1 MSNIITVTTTDDEDN
16 NNILP
21 QTLFYTST
29 TRTDEE
35 LKTQRRH
42 GIKVQTLYSYGNN
55 NRSSEGD
62 EEHGENIECNLEC
75 EGLIP
80 NYLYRFQFCNE
91 LLDDEEEVDREE
103 EEERDNQDES
113 NDDANGG
120 VTSAGELNKRVGVE
134 KEKTVEEIKIGAND
148 LGMSGWHR
156 ILPLLQPSMGSNDD
170 ATLSSTSSINKL
182 ILNLQTLKTIG
193 ESDRSSN
200 SGGYTSGRNCN
211 NATTKTLDQLTAIN
225 ILENPHHPQ
234 YVPVL
239 SEEDALRDEYET
251 LQREIISLER
261 DRMALECQF
270 NEIEAEKYLLRLKR
284 AGQESTRYGL
294 CSADERRSYHQFRQ
308 KIRYMQN
315 EDLLSLPSM
324 VWKEDIPLEPPRS
337 DHYPNHRKS
346 SSNNRRYRNDN
357 NSIITKL
364 DEGFQTSVREHRGA
378 GLALLIADTKCR
390 NALIGHCYTRFY
402 MNQQREEKEEAS
414 CEAEKPTM
422 RVEGAVT
429 MIHGGGN
436 YLRYC
441 GLIGHTTLST
451 HDEDDQNNRKKSMLS
466 TSYFLKFDGGK
477 SYHHGMLP
485 SNLMKRLSRE
495 KRELKSIRYLF
506 TGPLLSHSS
515 SSSSSGTR
523 GDGTE
528 ARCYYLEFDNGE
540 CWWAVPTP
548 NDELESLLREVD
560 VHRIAF
566 GSSFDSIGDY
576 TSSSWIV
583 IAKDGSVYYKNIPQ
597 GLHDAL
603 TSRVSNIDPHVMAPC
618 EVSLGQSGSYFVRF
632 LDGSVDYNL
641 PKYAADVFET
651 FESHGLQIRNVC
663 LHVDTADCIIRFH

>member
-1 MSNIITVTTTDDEDN
+1 M
-16 NNILP
+16 
-21 QTLFYTST
+21 
-29 TRTDEE
+29 
-35 LKTQRRH
+35 K
-42 GIKVQTLYSYGNN
+42 
-55 NRSSEGD
+55 
-62 EEHGENIECNLEC
+62 
-75 EGLIP
+75 
-80 NYLYRFQFCNE
+80 
-91 LLDDEEEVDREE
+91 
-103 EEERDNQDES
+103 
-113 NDDANGG
+113 
-120 VTSAGELNKRVGVE
+120 
-134 KEKTVEEIKIGAND
+134 
-148 LGMSGWHR
+148 
-156 ILPLLQPSMGSNDD
+156 
-170 ATLSSTSSINKL
+170 
-182 ILNLQTLKTIG
+182 
-193 ESDRSSN
+193 
-200 SGGYTSGRNCN
+200 
-211 NATTKTLDQLTAIN
+211 
-225 ILENPHHPQ
+225 
-234 YVPVL
+234 
-239 SEEDALRDEYET
+239 
-251 LQREIISLER
+251 
-261 DRMALECQF
+261 
-270 NEIEAEKYLLRLKR
+270 
-284 AGQESTRYGL
+284 
-294 CSADERRSYHQFRQ
+294 
-308 KIRYMQN
+308 N

-324 VWKEDIPLEPPRS
+324 LWKEDIPLEPPRS
-337 DHYPNHRKS
+337 DHYQNPRKN

-378 GLALLIADTKCR
+378 GLALLIADTDCR

-402 MNQQREEKEEAS
+402 VNQQREEKEEAS

-422 RVEGAVT
+422 RVEGVVT
-429 MIHGGGN
+429 MIHGGGK

-451 HDEDDQNNRKKSMLS
+451 DDEDDQNNTKKSMPS

-495 KRELKSIRYLF
+495 KRELKSIRYLS
-506 TGPLLSHSS
+506 TGPLLFHSS
-515 SSSSSGTR
+515 SSTSSGTR